1 MTCAVMIL
9 AMASVMSSC
18 KKEYKQ
24 QVVYTAGWGKYEL
37 SLSEFKIIQDYLAEK
52 GAMSIGQYKT
62 YNVTSTD
69 SENDCLR
76 LADEMAKA
84 DFANSIGNLKV
95 EEIQP
100 KLKVGDYFSYVWHRS
115 DGAGNV
121 VEIGKWECPKK
132 PVPSVFGKI
141 TVNGIE
147 NNVTSASIL
156 FPIFDGS
163 LSAFMTLHSEKTRYV
178 IRILGVE
185 QEGIVPE
192 GNFDI
197 DGEKNIG
204 YVVYDEVRYFA
215 TGTSCTISKNGV
227 YYRLVSSGT
236 ATAEDGTK
244 IDFDLNCDQVV
255 FN

>member
-1 MTCAVMIL
+1 MACAVMIL
-9 AMASVMSSC
+9 AMSGMMSSC

-24 QVVYTAGWGKYEL
+24 QVVYTAGWGNSEL
-37 SLSEFKIIQDYLAEK
+37 GQSEFKIIKDYLEEK

-69 SENDCLR
+69 SEDDCLKQ
-76 LADEMAKA
+76 ADEMAKA
-84 DFANSIGNLKV
+84 DFANSIRNLKV

-100 KLKVGDYFSYVWHRS
+100 KLKVGNYFSYVWHRT

-121 VEIGKWECPKK
+121 IEIGEWKCPAI

-156 FPIFDGS
+156 FPTFDGS

-215 TGTSCTISKNGV
+215 TGTSCTISKNGTF
-227 YYRLVSSGT
+227 YKLVSSGT
-236 ATAEDGTK
+236 ATDENGNK
-244 IDFDLNCDQVV
+244 IEFSVDCDQVV
-255 FN
+255 FH